1 MTEHCKIVVTPEG
14 LVRECVDVEMRSITY
29 DMIEPERTVEE
40 RDERIAVDRRA
51 IERDGFTLGWE
62 RSLWS

>member
-1 MTEHCKIVVTPEG
+1 MTEHCEIVVTQEG

-40 RDERIAVDRRA
+40 RDERIAVDMRA
-51 IERDGFTLGWE
+51 IEAEGFTLAWE
-62 RSLWS
+62 RRL